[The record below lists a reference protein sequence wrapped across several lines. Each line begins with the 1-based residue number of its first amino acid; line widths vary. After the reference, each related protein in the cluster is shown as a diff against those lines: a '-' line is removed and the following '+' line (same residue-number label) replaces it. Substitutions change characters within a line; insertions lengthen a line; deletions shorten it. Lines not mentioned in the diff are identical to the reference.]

1 MTRPERLPGDPGAD
15 AGAELAGM
23 LRVDHAGELGAKR
36 IYEGQLAILRRGRA
50 AAAIA
55 RMAER
60 EEAHL
65 SEFERLIC
73 ENRVRPS
80 LLTPLWSMAGYG
92 LGVLSALLGEQA
104 AMAAT
109 VAVEEV
115 IERHY
120 ETQAERLADTE
131 PALKEKLLA
140 FREDEIAHLEVALKE
155 GAADLPGFPLF
166 SAAIKAGARLAIA
179 IAERV

>member
-1 MTRPERLPGDPGAD
+1 
-15 AGAELAGM
+15 M

-36 IYEGQLAILRRGRA
+36 IYEGQLEILRRGRA
-50 AAAIA
+50 TGAIA

-60 EEAHL
+60 EEIHL
-65 SEFERLIC
+65 REFERLLTQ
-73 ENRVRPS
+73 NRVRPS

-92 LGVLSALLGEQA
+92 LGVLTALMGERA

-120 ETQAERLADTE
+120 ETQAERLGEED
-131 PALKEKLLA
+131 PALKDKLLA
-140 FREDEIAHLEVALKE
+140 FREDEIAHLEVGLQG
-155 GAADLPGFPLF
+155 GAAELPLFGLF
-166 SAAIKAGARLAIA
+166 SAAIKAGSRLAIA
-179 IAERV
+179 IAERL